1 VNWIWLNIPLMVVF
15 FVAVAGIPLWL
26 VLRRPDFAA
35 APADQRGQ
43 PPVTVA
49 AGGDPASCQ
58 ARPRE
63 LVGAAR

>member
-1 VNWIWLNIPLMVVF
+1 MNWLWPNIPLMSVF
-15 FVAVAGIPLWL
+15 FLAVAGIPLWL

-43 PPVTVA
+43 LPVTVA
-49 AGGDPASCQ
+49 VRGVQDSREAPS
-58 ARPRE
+58 RE